1 MGAWFRKQ
9 ASSCNN
15 SSLRHLIR
23 GTQTAHCFSWH
34 FSGNEPQEVA
44 CWSVGAIGLRY
55 LQSVGDADVMEI
67 RSIQSFF
74 SYFETIRERTL
85 RVVQAVPREK
95 LEWRHADGVFSPGD
109 LARHIAA
116 TERYTFAEN
125 VLGRPSLYPG
135 CGTDLAQGMDS
146 TLAFMQRMHAET
158 LDLLGRLEPE
168 DLERKGVGPQ
178 GHPITAWKL
187 LRAMVEH
194 EVHHRGEIYVYL
206 ALLGVPRPPLYGLT
220 EPELKAFSSRGAT

>member
-1 MGAWFRKQ
+1 
-9 ASSCNN
+9 
-15 SSLRHLIR
+15 
-23 GTQTAHCFSWH
+23 
-34 FSGNEPQEVA
+34 
-44 CWSVGAIGLRY
+44 
-55 LQSVGDADVMEI
+55 MEI
-67 RSIQSFF
+67 RSMQSFL

-85 RVVQAVPREK
+85 RVVRVIPQEK
-95 LEWRHADGVFSPGD
+95 FEWRHTDGVFSPGD

-125 VLGRPSLYPG
+125 VLGRPSRYPG
-135 CGTDLAQGMDS
+135 CGTDLAEGMDG

-158 LDLLGRLEPE
+158 VDLLGALSAEE
-168 DLERKGVGPQ
+168 LERKGVGPQ

-220 EPELKAFSSRGAT
+220 EPELRVLSSGNAA